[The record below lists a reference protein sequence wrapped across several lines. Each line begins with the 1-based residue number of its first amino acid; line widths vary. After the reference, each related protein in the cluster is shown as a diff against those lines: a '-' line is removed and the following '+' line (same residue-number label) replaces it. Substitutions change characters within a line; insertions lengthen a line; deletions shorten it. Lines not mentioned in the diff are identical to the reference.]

1 MLNPNAKYEKK
12 ETVSFPLLKNDVYQV
27 ELVDIKEEESRAYK
41 SEEMENKFSF
51 EFVVLS
57 GKDSEGKEA
66 RLRLLSKNFVP
77 TFLYISSKNGKNWL
91 YKIVE
96 ALLDRELTKEEEAI
110 GISGE
115 LLNSLI
121 GKQCRVLL
129 EKAASKKDAS
139 KFYSNIAN
147 ILSADGMSSTP
158 LSVEDKKRIQ
168 EIKEGNNKD
177 DRENQSNVAL
187 AEEHE
192 MAEGQEIRPEDIPF

>member
-12 ETVSFPLLKNDVYQV
+12 ETMSFPLLKNDVYQV
-27 ELVDIKEEESRAYK
+27 ELVDIKEEESRAYM

-51 EFVVLS
+51 EFAVLT

-66 RLRLLSKNFVP
+66 RLRLLNKNFIP
-77 TFLYISSKNGKNWL
+77 TYLYISSKNGKNWL

-96 ALLDRELTKEEEAI
+96 SLLGRELTQEEEAI

-129 EKAASKKDAS
+129 EKVASKKDS
-139 KFYSNIAN
+139 TKFYSNIAN
-147 ILSADGMSSTP
+147 ILSADGMTATP
-158 LSVEDKKRIQ
+158 LSDEDKAKIQ
-168 EIKEGNNKD
+168 EIKENGKK
-177 DRENQSNVAL
+177 ESINQAQSD
-187 AEEHE
+187 
-192 MAEGQEIRPEDIPF
+192 QEDISIEDIPDELKPEKIPF